1 MLSGFASEVVCKGWR
16 AFAAAAVCALLALSF
31 ASAAQAATVEPVE
44 IITRNGVRVFDV
56 EIANTEQERMQGLM
70 YRKTVPEGT
79 GMLFDFGEPHIV
91 TMWMK
96 NTYVSLDM
104 IFIRANGTIARI
116 AEHTTPLSEAHIGSG
131 SPVKAVLEVA
141 AGTARK
147 YGIAVGDKVAH
158 RFFNG
163 R

>member
-1 MLSGFASEVVCKGWR
+1 MVSGPSQPLRLRRVLVAL
-16 AFAAAAVCALLALSF
+16 AALCALAGVVS
-31 ASAAQAATVEPVE
+31 SQSVAATFEQAE
-44 IITRNGVRVFDV
+44 IVTKSGVKVFEV
-56 EIANTEQERMQGLM
+56 EIANTDQEREHGLM
-70 YRKTVPEGT
+70 YRKSVPEGT
-79 GMLFDFGEPHIV
+79 GMLFDFGQERQV
-91 TMWMK
+91 VMWMK

-116 AEHTTPLSEAHIGSG
+116 AENTTPLSEARIYSG
-131 SPVKAVLEVA
+131 APVKGVLEVA

-147 YGIAVGDKVAH
+147 YGIAVGDKVGH

>member
-1 MLSGFASEVVCKGWR
+1 MVSGLFQPFRLRRVFAV
-16 AFAAAAVCALLALSF
+16 AVAVGGLILLNGHGV
-31 ASAAQAATVEPVE
+31 AATFEQAE
-44 IITRNGVRVFDV
+44 IVTKSGVKVFQV
-56 EIANTEQERMQGLM
+56 EIANTDQERERGLM
-70 YRKTVPEGT
+70 YRKSVPEGT
-79 GMLFDFGEPHIV
+79 GMLFDFGQERQV
-91 TMWMK
+91 VMWMK

-116 AEHTTPLSEAHIGSG
+116 AENTTPLSEARIYSG
-131 SPVKAVLEVA
+131 APVKGVLEVA

-147 YGIAVGDKVAH
+147 YGIAVGDKVGH